1 MESQD
6 NIIKYYDRSYACKP
20 DMHLFNIDNK
30 HQVFLSDFSFEHD
43 GKMYF
48 ISLGRKGNN
57 GNYYRFNIGKINYVS
72 DNVWYSSD
80 GSDPEIGSTIE
91 KISHNEINK
100 DDVHFNIDSVPDKN
114 KLIGRYVK
122 EIKKEQVEEAQ
133 KKSAQDDFWS
143 NAEVLM
149 SLMDDGGQYIYY
161 ILRIGDE
168 YHFLLATEGLIE
180 YMHTIWDDYVQKSS
194 NSLIEVVK
202 FLIKF
207 LRKSL
212 NGYASPLSVKI
223 ASNDVYNIMKREF
236 DISEFQKTD
245 LNKRF
250 AKEMSHAFEIE
261 FDDSNDIYNIMK
273 RELDDSE
280 AQREM
285 SHAFEFE
292 SDDSNN
298 DSFDGSDDDI
308 DNDSSDD
315 KLNKQ

>member
-20 DMHLFNIDNK
+20 DMHLFNINNK
-30 HQVFLSDFSFEHD
+30 YQVFLSDFSFEHD

-48 ISLGRKGNN
+48 IALGRKGDH
-57 GNYYRFNIGKINYVS
+57 GNYYRFNIGEINYIS
-72 DNVWYSSD
+72 DNVWHSSD
-80 GSDPEIGSTIE
+80 GSDPEVGSTIK
-91 KISHNEINK
+91 KIDRNEINK
-100 DDVHFNIDSVPDKN
+100 DDVRLNIDSVPDKN
-114 KLIGRYVK
+114 KLIDRYIK
-122 EIKKEQVEEAQ
+122 EIEKEQEEEAQ
-133 KKSAQDDFWS
+133 KKLAQDNFWS

-168 YHFLLATEGLIE
+168 YHFLLTSEGLIE
-180 YMHTIWDDYVQKSS
+180 YMHTIWNDYVQKSS
-194 NSLIEVVK
+194 SSLNEVVK
-202 FLIKF
+202 FLIKS

-223 ASNDVYNIMKREF
+223 ASHEVCNIMKCEF
-236 DISEFQKTD
+236 DISEFQKAE

-250 AKEMSHAFEIE
+250 AKEMSHTFEIE
-261 FDDSNDIYNIMK
+261 FDDSNDIYNTMK
-273 RELDDSE
+273 RELDSEE
-280 AQREM
+280 AQKEM
-285 SHAFEFE
+285 SRAFGFE

-308 DNDSSDD
+308 DNDSSDGE
-315 KLNKQ
+315 LNK